1 VFGQSPDGRLERD
14 LLAALA
20 RVPRGERAADQ
31 SLIRALADDIAL
43 GFDPLTADLGAPW
56 DGPGGWRRVGDVV
69 EHLEQLAAELIEGAP
84 APGPASA
91 AVMTELEAVM
101 RPKLRASGPA
111 EIKALH
117 DGLDGKFIAPGP
129 SGAPSRGRLDVLPTG
144 RNFYSVDNRAIPTP
158 TAWELGKK
166 SAEGLLL
173 RHFQDH
179 GTALRS
185 LALSVWGTSNMRTG
199 GDDIAQA
206 LAFIGARPVW
216 DPSSLRLS
224 GYEIIPL
231 AKLGRPR
238 VDVTLRISG
247 LFRDAF
253 PQQIALF
260 DRAVRAI
267 GALDEPDD
275 QNPVSARMRT
285 DALGLMRDGASEAD
299 AAMQAGHRVFGS
311 KPGAYGAGLQALVDS
326 GRWSS
331 RADLGEAFLN
341 WGQYAY
347 GAHAAGT
354 PERARF
360 AARLGDID
368 AVVHNQDNREHD
380 LLDSDDYYQFEGG
393 LLATA
398 ETLTGH
404 KPVAYHNDHSRP
416 ERPVARTL
424 EEEISRV
431 MRSRVVNPKWIDGVK
446 RHGYKGAFEIIA
458 TVDYMFAF
466 AATTG
471 AVKTHHFDLAFE
483 AFVEDAATREFIRA
497 NNRFGYDEL
506 IGKFNEARE
515 RGYWRPRS
523 NRAHEWLERP

>member
-1 VFGQSPDGRLERD
+1 VVERLEE
-14 LLAALA
+14 LAAA
-20 RVPRGERAADQ
+20 M
-31 SLIRALADDIAL
+31 
-43 GFDPLTADLGAPW
+43 
-56 DGPGGWRRVGDVV
+56 
-69 EHLEQLAAELIEGAP
+69 IEGTAP
-84 APGPASA
+84 PPGPASA
-91 AVMTELEAVM
+91 AVLAATEAVM
-101 RPKLRASGPA
+101 RPRLRASGPA
-111 EIKALH
+111 EVRALL
-117 DGLDGKFIAPGP
+117 DGLDGKFVRPGP

-158 TAWELGKK
+158 TAWELGRK
-166 SAEGLLL
+166 SAEGLLV
-173 RHFQDH
+173 RHFQDNGVH
-179 GTALRS
+179 LRS

-206 LAFIGARPVW
+206 LAFIGAKPVW

-224 GYEIIPL
+224 GYEIVPL

-260 DRAVRAI
+260 DKAIRAI
-267 GALDEPDD
+267 GALDEPESE
-275 QNPVSARMRT
+275 NPIAARMRS
-285 DALGLMRDGASEAD
+285 DALGLMREGKSEAE
-299 AAMQAGHRVFGS
+299 AALAAGHRVFGS
-311 KPGAYGAGLQALVDS
+311 KPGAYGAGLQALIDS
-326 GRWSS
+326 GMWERK
-331 RADLGEAFLN
+331 ADLGRAFLN

-354 PERARF
+354 PELARF
-360 AARLGDID
+360 AARLGDIE

-393 LLATA
+393 LVATA
-398 ETLTGH
+398 ESLTRH
-404 KPVAYHNDHSRP
+404 RPLAYHNDHSRP

-424 EEEISRV
+424 EEEVSRV
-431 MRSRVVNPKWIDGVK
+431 VRSRVVNPKWIDGVK

-483 AFVEDAATREFIRA
+483 AYVEDEATRNFIRA

-506 IGKFNEARE
+506 IAKFNEARR
-515 RGYWRPRS
+515 RGYWVPRS
-523 NRAHEWLERP
+523 NSAFDHLTKAHSSAFPAPSPSRGE